1 MKRRDF
7 LTLLS
12 AGVMWPAVA
21 RAQQTGKVA
30 RIAYLGPT
38 MGVPGFVI
46 GTITRRLR
54 ELGWEEGR
62 NLAVD
67 QRVYGPDLGEV
78 APAAADFVRTRV
90 DVIVVVS
97 TNVARVVQTVT
108 NAIPIV
114 VVSGSDPVAAGVAV
128 SLARPGGMVTGLS
141 MMSPEMVAKRAEL
154 LVQILPHAARI
165 AILYNPNPNTRSAPY
180 LLEAVL
186 PAMETL
192 GLTHRTFPARSSE
205 EIEPAFDAIV
215 QWSADGVVVLDDPVL
230 LVLRTKIAG
239 AALARKLP
247 VACPFRE
254 MAQAGCLLT
263 YSASLPERFER
274 GAAYVDKILRGANP
288 AELPFEQPAKLELVI
303 NLITAKALGLEIP
316 DILLAAADAVIE

>member
-1 MKRRDF
+1 MKRREF

-12 AGVMWPAVA
+12 AGVAWPTMV
-21 RAQQTGKVA
+21 RAQQAKVA
-30 RIAYLGPT
+30 RIAYLGPS

-46 GTITRRLR
+46 GTIRRRLR

-62 NLAVD
+62 NLAID
-67 QRVYGPDLGEV
+67 ERVYGPDLGEV
-78 APAAADFVRTRV
+78 APAAADFLRTRV
-90 DVIVVVS
+90 DVIIVVS
-97 TNVARVVQTVT
+97 TNVARVVQSVT

-114 VVSGSDPVAAGVAV
+114 VVSGSDPVAAGVAA

-154 LVQILPHAARI
+154 LVQIL
-165 AILYNPNPNTRSAPY
+165 YNPNPNTRSAPY
-180 LLEAVL
+180 LLEAIL

-192 GLTHRTFPARSSE
+192 GLTHRTFPARTSD
-205 EIEPAFDAIV
+205 EIDPAFDAIK

-254 MAQAGCLLT
+254 MAQAGCLFT

-288 AELPFEQPAKLELVI
+288 AELPFEQPTKLELVV
-303 NLITAKALGLEIP
+303 NLITAKALGIEIP
-316 DILLAAADAVIE
+316 DILLATADQVIE